1 MFVNSYE
8 MNNLLGHRNKML
20 DYPTVIHLIAKIR
33 GTKTQTKYFT
43 LKSLFSYANRFA
55 FKDLPNSVSVSLFDI
70 HKLQTTI

>member
-33 GTKTQTKYFT
+33 GTKTQTKYFIIKKPFF
-43 LKSLFSYANRFA
+43 LCKPLRF
-55 FKDLPNSVSVSLFDI
+55 
-70 HKLQTTI
+70 